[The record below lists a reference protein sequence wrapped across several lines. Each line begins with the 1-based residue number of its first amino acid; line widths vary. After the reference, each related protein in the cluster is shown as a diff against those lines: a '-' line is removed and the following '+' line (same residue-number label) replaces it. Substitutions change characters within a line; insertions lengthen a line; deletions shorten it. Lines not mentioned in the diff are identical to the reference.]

1 VTEEFQGRMPAQLR
15 EFWIH
20 GEGAGRIRWGTEGA
34 FGRCVRE
41 LSTESAENGHPIADP
56 EGTCA
61 NLYHAATGKWPG
73 AHRGEMG
80 IEEDLEALVASMGD
94 YQPVRWRGPL
104 APISRPTDDRR
115 MFPPDTLTFQSMP
128 APYRFAREQKPG
140 HEGAVTVGRILA
152 TQEYTDEDGEPW
164 VWGWGDF
171 LNPDIIPEVKEVLEL
186 AEGGVVY
193 PSVDLVS
200 YSARMAEYAGE
211 PVTIATK
218 GKVRAATLVAISAFS
233 DLRPELAYPDDEDY
247 DEFDPFSGDDVET
260 EDEAPALPEEAV
272 RPFDLDPAETFT
284 VNSTGWA
291 NAPIAPRDATFDA
304 DDAVKRIQAWAGL
317 GTDAPDVNKLASVFL
332 WVNTENKPLLGTEG
346 YRLPWGD
353 IIDGKPYLIYHA
365 IYAASAL
372 LEGGHGGLPNIPDA
386 DKAKLRSVITDIY
399 AKLAKEF
406 GDPNIRASWDKDSAS
421 MSSWDKTWDNG
432 VVENV
437 DSLEPT
443 DTVATAPFA
452 NGNITENGSIGQG
465 IGSAPTNL
473 LDRPVPE
480 TENQF
485 LPTDAGT
492 SSKRPLGSPLSNGTK
507 FSLPKA
513 VDVPSANSP
522 GSRGS
527 GAFRLI
533 TATNQEGSGAS
544 FVQVATTDSGASRT
558 IQSSSG
564 EQLNTSIETEEF
576 LGKYT
581 EAKHPRDPKGTDE
594 GGEWRDVPGHG
605 PHGQIK
611 LGGKWVYPK
620 RRNKDHVARHAA
632 PEHKARHAGEGEATS
647 TRKTYR
653 GKHKGPYRYHGA
665 RRSEDARK
673 AAREAKAPET
683 KKPETKAPEKKAVAK
698 KVVAKRTPAKKA
710 VGRHRAEGES
720 KQKKD
725 YTPRHAIAPVA
736 KTKVLP
742 ETKKPVPTGKKLPPE
757 SANPHRNQ
765 LAAKIQWRYRDNEGN
780 AAHLA
785 KGGEDSKDRK
795 AIEDAMGR
803 YALGKD
809 QEPEVNQVIR
819 GSKKA
824 TPEDT
829 ADIAALDEA
838 MDLSPLSRGVTV
850 YRGFT
855 NGKSVLPEDWDKRD
869 LTGLEWKESGF
880 VSTTVNQEGAEIYT
894 GTEENRGFAVRMKL
908 PKGFRAISIMDE
920 EGGLDDE
927 GEMVLP
933 RDMTFKVTGDYG
945 VQDGIRWLEVE
956 PHENSKKPEVKTPEV
971 KAPEAKSVAKKTVA
985 KKVVTKRAP
994 AKKAA
999 PKPKR
1004 HEYAQSVSKN
1014 NPKIISDT
1022 TVKNGRWWDA
1032 VTDDTTSAGIPVR
1045 GLTVQGYKMDHAMVY
1060 KRNGVAYLVDTD
1072 TGLPDQTI
1080 VDQFEDFH
1088 ATLPKGGEQFQ
1099 KSYAWLWGKNPKDP
1113 EWGRDYEIA
1122 NFVSLA
1128 TGGNGSMT
1136 IWGRRKTP
1144 YGPSAIVDSLNHEFG
1159 HNVDS
1164 GVRQSG
1170 PSAGLSSSGFLWKTA
1185 NSSDVKTN
1193 KSRLAA
1199 LGKITYSG
1207 HFGGASEHYK
1217 VTPQT
1222 NASKPYPSGV
1232 TNYGKSSSDEDY
1244 AESMSMYLAGPIGFY
1259 TLPSGQKIPVYFRD
1273 IFPHRAEILDK
1284 VFPKVA
1290 AKQRAIMD
1298 KRGPIAGL
1306 GG

>member
-1 VTEEFQGRMPAQLR
+1 MTDTFQSGMPRQLR
-15 EFWIH
+15 NYWIH
-20 GEGAGRIRWGTEGA
+20 GEGATKIRWGVPGD
-34 FGRCVRE
+34 FNRCVRE
-41 LSTESAENGHPIADP
+41 LSTESAEAGHPIADP
-56 EGTCA
+56 KGTCA
-61 NLYHAATGKWPG
+61 NLHHEALGKWPG
-73 AHRGEMG
+73 REHMG
-80 IEEDLEALVASMGD
+80 AQEEDLEALVASMGD
-94 YQPVRWRGPL
+94 YAPVRWRGPL
-104 APISRPTDDRR
+104 APISSPTDDRR
-115 MFPPDTLTFQSMP
+115 MFPPSTLTFQSMP

-152 TQEYTDEDGEPW
+152 TQEYTDEDNKTW

-171 LNPDIIPEVKEVLEL
+171 LNPDIIPEVKEAIEL

-200 YSARMAEYAGE
+200 YSARMAEYAGK
-211 PVTIATK
+211 PVTIATE

-284 VNSTGWA
+284 VNSTGWR

-406 GDPNIRASWDKDSAS
+406 NDPSVRASWDSPQTASAAA
-421 MSSWDKTWDNG
+421 MG
-432 VVENV
+432 
-437 DSLEPT
+437 
-443 DTVATAPFA
+443 
-452 NGNITENGSIGQG
+452 
-465 IGSAPTNL
+465 
-473 LDRPVPE
+473 
-480 TENQF
+480 
-485 LPTDAGT
+485 
-492 SSKRPLGSPLSNGTK
+492 
-507 FSLPKA
+507 
-513 VDVPSANSP
+513 
-522 GSRGS
+522 
-527 GAFRLI
+527 
-533 TATNQEGSGAS
+533 
-544 FVQVATTDSGASRT
+544 
-558 IQSSSG
+558 
-564 EQLNTSIETEEF
+564 TEEF

-1014 NPKIISDT
+1014 NPKVISDT

-1273 IFPHRAEILDK
+1273 IYPNRAQILDW
-1284 VFPKVA
+1284 VFPEVA
-1290 AKQRAIMD
+1290 KAQRAQVV
-1298 KRGPIAGL
+1298 KRGPIAELEG
-1306 GG
+1306 